1 MENKQDNNL
10 LIDIK
15 ELKNIIEAILFT
27 YGKDVEIKE
36 LIRIIKDGLKVTLG
50 EENPE
55 YEMTCEFINKKN
67 IEQALEELSTAYKNE
82 DGHAVK
88 GVELV
93 HTALG
98 YRFQAQVKYK
108 NYLQCLTVEKPPKY
122 SKAVLETLAIVAYR
136 QPITRAEIE
145 AIRGVAVSSE
155 VVKKLLDREW
165 VQVIGHKE
173 VPGRPA
179 VYATTKLFLSDLGL
193 ERLEDLPVFTKD
205 EDAEQEIIENLENK
219 IIVDVKS
226 ESEFNPEA
234 KKEASKT

>member
-1 MENKQDNNL
+1 MENNQIN
-10 LIDIK
+10 IK
-15 ELKNIIEAILFT
+15 NLKNIIEAILFT
-27 YGKDVEIKE
+27 YGKDIELKEI
-36 LIRIIKDGLKVTLG
+36 IRIIKDGFVCILG

-55 YEMTCEFINKKN
+55 LEFINKQN
-67 IEQALEELSTAYKNE
+67 IIKAIDELMADYQDS
-82 DGHAVK
+82 DGMAVK

-108 NYLQCLTVEKPPKY
+108 SFLQCLTIEKPPKY
-122 SKAVLETLAIVAYR
+122 SKAVLETLAIMAYR

-145 AIRGVAVSSE
+145 SIRGVAVSSE
-155 VVKKLLDREW
+155 VIRKLLDREW

-193 ERLEDLPVFTKD
+193 ERLEDLPVFTKEDD
-205 EDAEQEIIENLENK
+205 EQDKVQEITENIIKLESESN
-219 IIVDVKS
+219 IKS
-226 ESEFNPEA
+226 ESESES
-234 KKEASKT
+234 EEVV